1 MIPQPTEKEL
11 DILQVL
17 WAKGPQTV
25 REVNDQ
31 LRSEKEIGYTTTL
44 KILQIMHD
52 KGLVSRELKGKTHI
66 YKSIISESATQ
77 QKMLD
82 KVVDKVFKGSA
93 MNLVMQALGNS
104 KSTDKELDEIRA
116 YIDQLKNDKND

>member
-25 REVNDQ
+25 REINDQ
-31 LRSEKEIGYTTTL
+31 LQSEKEIGYTTTL
-44 KILQIMHD
+44 KLLQIMHD
-52 KGLVSRELKGKTHI
+52 KGLVSRELNGKTHI
-66 YKSIISESATQ
+66 YKSIVSESATQ

>member
-31 LRSEKEIGYTTTL
+31 LQSEKEVGYTTTL

-52 KGLVSRELKGKTHI
+52 KGLVSRELNGKTHI
-66 YKSIISESATQ
+66 YKSLISESATQ

-116 YIDQLKNDKND
+116 YIDQLKNENND

>member
-25 REVNDQ
+25 REINDQ
-31 LRSEKEIGYTTTL
+31 LQSEKEIGYTTTL
-44 KILQIMHD
+44 KLLQIMHD
-52 KGLVSRELKGKTHI
+52 KGLVSRELNGKTHI
-66 YKSIISESATQ
+66 YKSIVSESATQ

-104 KSTDKELDEIRA
+104 K
-116 YIDQLKNDKND
+116 

>member
-17 WAKGPQTV
+17 WVNGPQTV

-31 LRSEKEIGYTTTL
+31 LQSEKEIGYTTTL
-44 KILQIMHD
+44 KLMQIMHE
-52 KGLVSRELKGKTHI
+52 KGLVSRELQGKTHI
-66 YKSIISESATQ
+66 YKAIISEVATQ

-116 YIDQLKNDKND
+116 YIDQLKNKNND

>member
-25 REVNDQ
+25 REINDQ
-31 LRSEKEIGYTTTL
+31 LQSEKEIGYTTTL
-44 KILQIMHD
+44 KLLQIMHD
-52 KGLVSRELKGKTHI
+52 KGLVSRELNGKTHI
-66 YKSIISESATQ
+66 YKSIVSESATQ

-104 KSTDKELDEIRA
+104 KSSDKELDEIRA

>member
-1 MIPQPTEKEL
+1 MTPQPTEKEL

-17 WAKGPQTV
+17 WANGPQTV
-25 REVNDQ
+25 RVVNDQ
-31 LRSEKEIGYTTTL
+31 LQSEKEIGYTTTL

-66 YKSIISESATQ
+66 YKAIISESATQ

-116 YIDQLKNDKND
+116 YIDQLKSKNDD

>member
-25 REVNDQ
+25 REINDQ
-31 LRSEKEIGYTTTL
+31 LQSEKEIGYTTTL
-44 KILQIMHD
+44 KLLQIMHD
-52 KGLVSRELKGKTHI
+52 KGLVSRELNGKTHI
-66 YKSIISESATQ
+66 YKSIVSESATQ

-116 YIDQLKNDKND
+116 YIDQLKNEKND

>member
-25 REVNDQ
+25 REINDQ
-31 LRSEKEIGYTTTL
+31 LQSEKEVGYTTTL
-44 KILQIMHD
+44 KILQIMHE

-66 YKSIISESATQ
+66 YRSIISESDTQ

-116 YIDQLKNDKND
+116 YIDQLKNENND

>member
-31 LRSEKEIGYTTTL
+31 LQSEKEIGYTTTL

-104 KSTDKELDEIRA
+104 KSSDKELDEIRA